1 MQFGIKD
8 EEFIRGKVP
17 MTKAEI
23 RAMVMVK
30 AAIQPG
36 DIVADIGAGTGSLS
50 IEAALCCP
58 AALEVVT
65 TARIQKSTSSETSSY
80 VSPCA
85 PSMSTQLPT

>member
-36 DIVADIGAGTGSLS
+36 DIVADIGAGLLRSCQRTMAGS
-50 IEAALCCP
+50 AVAVFP
-58 AALEVVT
+58 W
-65 TARIQKSTSSETSSY
+65 
-80 VSPCA
+80 PCA
-85 PSMSTQLPT
+85 GREGYVLYARTKARLSDGS